1 MALTF
6 RIPTLNPLPF
16 YNPNLVVDAKYNNRA
31 FDDKVGEDCYIIKR
45 ERTDTAVKL
54 QILSDYTDVVLKFYV
69 DYTKAFALTV
79 PFTAIGVP
87 ITGATFKGYEA
98 TIDFSDLAEDI
109 YFGEITYTDEN
120 NVVQIWRTPLIDVKN
135 DHPDTILFEYTDV
148 VNRLG
153 VIFDTGIE
161 FNFRVEGLL
170 RNYQPSSSDED
181 YVDQKYNSI
190 SLNSIPY
197 RIFDLYIG
205 AFGIQQYPDWLIEK
219 LNYIFACK
227 LKKIEGE
234 YYNKADGAKFE
245 VTRPTQRDDRGYPK
259 ITVIQDENLGIQEYK
274 TGDEPVGDIIVVRKS
289 YKVGDNIS
297 TNQVVAGV
305 FTDNTTLCRIDL
317 WNYGGDDFTLSVD
330 DGTDTL
336 GEFEID
342 GTNITD
348 ALELVKVFNAPKNLN
363 ITFSPEGVNL
373 KIFLVYDK
381 LDAPVLNPSTAKG
394 AYLPKTIYT
403 YYEENDGDI
412 DNDWNVA
419 TGQGQPDTQFEGCV
433 MLGTNGTDDI
443 TDMVLI
449 SWDRLNPATLQTSIG
464 GHTVTLDRDNLPA
477 EGLEMFANQQN
488 DAPDDFPTP
497 ATTVAVSKDPN
508 AQSRKAYAMNKGTID
523 ATIGLT
529 ANMGSAV
536 PIDITPLGY
545 IVLRFVKKSA

>member
-16 YNPNLVVDAKYNNRA
+16 YNPNLVVAAKYNNRT

-45 ERTDTAVKL
+45 QRTDTSVKL
-54 QILSDYTDVVLKFYV
+54 QILSDYPTVALKFY
-69 DYTKAFALTV
+69 TSIGQFALSV
-79 PFTAIGVP
+79 PFTAIGIP

-98 TIDFSDLAEDI
+98 IIDFSNLAEDI
-109 YFGEITYTDEN
+109 YYGEITYTDEN
-120 NVVQIWRTPLIDVKN
+120 SNLITYRTPLIDVKN
-135 DHPDTILFEYTDV
+135 EHPDTILFEYTDV

-197 RIFDLYIG
+197 RIFDLFIG

-227 LKKIEGE
+227 LKKIEGT

-245 VTRPTQRDDRGYPK
+245 VTRPTQKDDRGYPK

-274 TGDEPVGDIIVVRKS
+274 TGNEPVGDLIVVRKS

-297 TNQVVAGV
+297 TNQTVAGI

-317 WNYGGDDFTLSVD
+317 WNYGMDVFTLTVD
-330 DGTDTL
+330 DGTDVL

-342 GTNITD
+342 GTNLTE
-348 ALELVKVFNAPKNLN
+348 ALELVKVFNSPKTLN
-363 ITFSPEGVNL
+363 ITGLTGTNL
-373 KIFLVYDK
+373 KIYLVYDK
-381 LDAPVLNPSTAKG
+381 LDAPVLNPTG
-394 AYLPKTIYT
+394 GVGEYLPKTIYT
-403 YYEENDGDI
+403 YYETAPGDV

-419 TGQGQPDTQFEGCV
+419 TGQGAAGTQFEGCV
-433 MLGTNGTDDI
+433 ILGTNGTDDI

-449 SWDRLNPATLQTSIG
+449 NWDRLNPATLQTSVG
-464 GHTVTLDRDNLPA
+464 GNTVTLDRDNLPA
-477 EGLEMFANQQN
+477 EGLEMFVQEQN
-488 DAPDDFPTP
+488 DTVGDIPTP
-497 ATTVAVSKDPN
+497 SSYVAVSSDP
-508 AQSRKAYAMNKGTID
+508 ASSSRKAYEMKKWTANPPN
-523 ATIGLT
+523 IGLT
-529 ANMGSAV
+529 ANMGSGIPV
-536 PIDITPLGY
+536 DITPFGY
-545 IVLRFVKKSA
+545 IVLMFIKL

>member
-45 ERTDTAVKL
+45 ERTDTSVKL

-109 YFGEITYTDEN
+109 YFGEIIYTDEN

-153 VIFDTGIE
+153 VIFDTKIE

-297 TNQVVAGV
+297 TDQVVAGV
-305 FTDNTTLCRIDL
+305 FTDNITLCRIDL
-317 WNYGGDDFTLSVD
+317 WNYGGDDFTLTVD
-330 DGTDTL
+330 DGTDIL

-342 GTNITD
+342 GTNITE
-348 ALELVKVFNAPKNLN
+348 ALELVKVFNAPKDLN
-363 ITFSPEGVNL
+363 ITGINGTNL

-381 LDAPVLNPSTAKG
+381 LDAPVLNPATTDGS
-394 AYLPKTIYT
+394 YLPKTIYT
-403 YYEENDGDI
+403 YYEEAPGDI

-419 TGQGQPDTQFEGCV
+419 TGMGQPDTQFEGCV

-449 SWDRLNPATLQTSIG
+449 NWDRLNPATLQTSIG
-464 GHTVTLDRDNLPA
+464 GHTVTLDRTNLPA
-477 EGLEMFANQQN
+477 VGLATLTAQVNNTNGDTPTTTSGVARAASDGNPLSYEM
-488 DAPDDFPTP
+488 
-497 ATTVAVSKDPN
+497 
-508 AQSRKAYAMNKGTID
+508 RRGTIPP
-523 ATIGLT
+523 TLGLT
-529 ANMGSAV
+529 ENMGSAV

-545 IVLRFVKKSA
+545 IVLRFVKLS

>member
-1 MALTF
+1 MVF

-16 YNPNLVVDAKYNNRA
+16 YNPNLVVPSEYNNRPFA
-31 FDDKVGEDCYIIKR
+31 DRIGEDCYHIKR
-45 ERTDTAVKL
+45 QRTDTAVKL
-54 QILSDYTDVVLKFYV
+54 QIISDYNTVDLNFYQLESRNL
-69 DYTKAFALTV
+69 ALNV

-109 YFGEITYTDEN
+109 YYGEITYTDEDD
-120 NVVQIWRTPLIDVKN
+120 NVITWRTPPIDVKN
-135 DHPDTILFEYTDV
+135 YHADTILFEYKDV

-197 RIFDLYIG
+197 RVFDLYIG
-205 AFGIQQYPDWLIEK
+205 AFGVQQYPDWLIEK
-219 LNYIFACK
+219 LNFIFACK

-245 VTRPTQRDDRGYPK
+245 VTRPDQKDDRGYPK

-274 TGDEPVGDIIVVRKS
+274 TGDEPVGDLIVVRRS

-297 TNQVVAGV
+297 TNQTVAGV

-317 WNYGGDDFTLSVD
+317 WNYGSHAFTLIVD
-330 DGTDTL
+330 DGTDEL
-336 GEFEID
+336 GRFEID
-342 GTNITD
+342 GNNLTE
-348 ALELVKVFNAPKNLN
+348 ALELVKVFNSPKDINLTG
-363 ITFSPEGVNL
+363 ISGTDL
-373 KIFLVYDK
+373 KIYLVYDK
-381 LDAPVLNPSTAKG
+381 LDAPVLNPTG
-394 AYLPKTIYT
+394 GGGEYLPKTIYT
-403 YYEENDGDI
+403 YYEMAPGDV

-419 TGQGQPDTQFEGCV
+419 TGEGAVGTQFEGCV

-449 SWDRLNPATLQTSIG
+449 NWDRTNPATLQTAIG

-477 EGLEMFANQQN
+477 DGVEMFVNGVN
-488 DAPDDFPTP
+488 STPDDKPGANDP
-497 ATTVAVSKDPN
+497 VAIENDQSS
-508 AQSRKAYAMNKGTID
+508 QSRKAYQLHRATGTP
-523 ATIGLT
+523 TIGKT
-529 ANMGSAV
+529 ANLGSGV

-545 IVLRFVKKSA
+545 IVLMFIKL